1 MKAVE
6 FFIGFVLGIVTAL
19 AGVLLFLELFTG
31 SGISGINTIRQL
43 GIFGQVITL
52 GSILNLI
59 VFFLMVW
66 KKKDMVAK
74 GIILATI
81 TLALLTIML

>member
-19 AGVLLFLELFTG
+19 AGVLLFLELFTD

-59 VFFLMVW
+59 VFFLMIW